1 MFILLFIII
10 NQPFCL
16 IKLVFF
22 FLGICLPE
30 SRVQDLKNK
39 MMCDGSCLEK
49 YLWEKTYRK
58 TQRKYKR
65 YLFNSVLGL
74 VVNEETS

>member
-10 NQPFCL
+10 NQPFLL
-16 IKLVFF
+16 IKPFFF
-22 FLGICLPE
+22 FLGICLPG

-49 YLWEKTYRK
+49 YLLEKTYRK
-58 TQRKYKR
+58 TQRKCKR
-65 YLFNSVLGL
+65 YLLNSVLRL
-74 VVNEETS
+74 MVSL